1 MAQVYTSVTVSLTKQ
16 TDIQVIDMP
25 RADNGRGLDIFITDD
40 IVTSETGVVDNTL
53 SAMLFAEKPSGLM
66 VSLSANEVIRFN
78 NTYTYEVKFNGSD
91 AFANMLS
98 ETGIVRAQVSLM
110 SGSTYVTTFNI
121 YINVVDNIAMHV
133 DVESTQEFRN
143 AIEVINAAN
152 AKISELNEYISRF
165 QEQLKLTVNVRSG
178 TADPTVL
185 NTDKAGDIYIKVE
198 S

>member
-25 RADNGRGLDIFITDD
+25 KADNGRGLDIFITDD

-78 NTYTYEVKFNGSD
+78 NTDTYEVKFNGSD

-98 ETGIVRAQVSLM
+98 ETGIVKAQISLM

>member
-16 TDIQVIDMP
+16 TNIPVVDML

-66 VSLSANEVIRFN
+66 VSLSSNEVIRFD
-78 NTYTYEVKFNGSD
+78 NTDTYEVKFNGSD

-98 ETGIVRAQVSLM
+98 ETGIVKAQVSLM

-121 YINVVDNIAMHV
+121 YINVVDNIAMQV
-133 DVESTQEFRN
+133 DIESTQEFRN

>member
-25 RADNGRGLDIFITDD
+25 KADNGRGLDIFITDD

-78 NTYTYEVKFNGSD
+78 NTDTYEVKFNGSD

-98 ETGIVRAQVSLM
+98 ETGIVKAQISLM

-121 YINVVDNIAMHV
+121 YINVVDNIAMQV
-133 DVESTQEFRN
+133 DVKSTQEFRN

-178 TADPTVL
+178 TTDPTVL

>member
-78 NTYTYEVKFNGSD
+78 NTDTYEVKFNGSD

-98 ETGIVRAQVSLM
+98 EAGIVKAQISLM

-121 YINVVDNIAMHV
+121 YINVVDNIAMQV

>member
-16 TDIQVIDMP
+16 TNIPVVDMP
-25 RADNGRGLDIFITDD
+25 KADNGRGLDIFITDD

-66 VSLSANEVIRFN
+66 VSLSSNEVIRFD
-78 NTYTYEVKFNGSD
+78 NTDTYEVKFNGSD

-98 ETGIVRAQVSLM
+98 ETGIVKAQISLM

-121 YINVVDNIAMHV
+121 YINVVDNIAMQV
-133 DVESTQEFRN
+133 DVKSTQEFKN

>member
-78 NTYTYEVKFNGSD
+78 NTDTYEVKFNGSD

-98 ETGIVRAQVSLM
+98 EAGIVKAQVSLM

-121 YINVVDNIAMHV
+121 YINVVDNIAMQV
-133 DVESTQEFRN
+133 DIASTQEFRN

>member
-78 NTYTYEVKFNGSD
+78 NTDTYEVKFNGSD

-98 ETGIVRAQVSLM
+98 ETGIVKAQISLM

-133 DVESTQEFRN
+133 DLESTQEFRN

-198 S
+198 I

>member
-78 NTYTYEVKFNGSD
+78 NTDTYEVKFNGSD

-98 ETGIVRAQVSLM
+98 EIGIVKAQISLM

-121 YINVVDNIAMHV
+121 YINVVDNIAMQV
-133 DVESTQEFRN
+133 DVKSTQEFRN

>member
-78 NTYTYEVKFNGSD
+78 NTDTYEVKFNGSD

-98 ETGIVRAQVSLM
+98 ETGIVKAQVSLM

-133 DVESTQEFRN
+133 DVKSTQEFRN

-185 NTDKAGDIYIKVE
+185 NTDKAGDIYIKIE

>member
-16 TDIQVIDMP
+16 TDIQLIDMP

-78 NTYTYEVKFNGSD
+78 NTDTYEVKFNGSD

-98 ETGIVRAQVSLM
+98 ETGIVKAQISLM

-121 YINVVDNIAMHV
+121 YINVVDNIAMQV
-133 DVESTQEFRN
+133 DVKSTQEFRN

-178 TADPTVL
+178 MADPTVL

>member
-78 NTYTYEVKFNGSD
+78 NTDTYEVKFNGSD
-91 AFANMLS
+91 AFTNMLS
-98 ETGIVRAQVSLM
+98 ETGIVKAQVSLM
-110 SGSTYVTTFNI
+110 SGSTYVTTFNL

>member
-78 NTYTYEVKFNGSD
+78 NTDTYEVKFNGSD

-98 ETGIVRAQVSLM
+98 ETGIVKAQISLM
-110 SGSTYVTTFNI
+110 SGRTYVTTFNI
-121 YINVVDNIAMHV
+121 YINVVDNIAMQV
-133 DVESTQEFRN
+133 DVKSTQEFRN

-178 TADPTVL
+178 MADPTVL

>member
-78 NTYTYEVKFNGSD
+78 NTDTYEVKFNGSD

-98 ETGIVRAQVSLM
+98 ETGIVKAQISLM

>member
-25 RADNGRGLDIFITDD
+25 RSDNGRGLDIFITDD

-78 NTYTYEVKFNGSD
+78 NTDTYEVKFNGSD

-98 ETGIVRAQVSLM
+98 ETGIVKAQISLM

-121 YINVVDNIAMHV
+121 YINVVDNIATQV
-133 DVESTQEFRN
+133 DIESTQEFRN

-198 S
+198 I

>member
-25 RADNGRGLDIFITDD
+25 KADNGRGLDIFITDD

-53 SAMLFAEKPSGLM
+53 SAMLFVEKPSGLM

-78 NTYTYEVKFNGSD
+78 NTDTYEVKFNGSD

-98 ETGIVRAQVSLM
+98 ETGIVKAQISLM

>member
-25 RADNGRGLDIFITDD
+25 KADNGRGLDIFITDD

-78 NTYTYEVKFNGSD
+78 NTDTYEVKFNGSD

-98 ETGIVRAQVSLM
+98 ETGIVKAQISLM

-121 YINVVDNIAMHV
+121 YINVVDNIAMQV
-133 DVESTQEFRN
+133 DVKSTQEFRN

-178 TADPTVL
+178 TANPTVL

>member
-25 RADNGRGLDIFITDD
+25 KADNGRGLDIFITDD

-78 NTYTYEVKFNGSD
+78 NTDTYEVKFNGSD

-98 ETGIVRAQVSLM
+98 EAGIVKAQVSLM

-121 YINVVDNIAMHV
+121 YINVVDNIAMQV

>member
-25 RADNGRGLDIFITDD
+25 KADNGRGLDIFITDD

-78 NTYTYEVKFNGSD
+78 NTDTYEVKFNGSD

-98 ETGIVRAQVSLM
+98 EAGIVRAQVSLM

-121 YINVVDNIAMHV
+121 YINVVDNIAMQV

>member
-25 RADNGRGLDIFITDD
+25 KADNGRGLDIFITDD

-78 NTYTYEVKFNGSD
+78 NTDTYEVKFNGSD

-98 ETGIVRAQVSLM
+98 EAGIVKAQISLM

-121 YINVVDNIAMHV
+121 YINVVDNIATQV
-133 DVESTQEFRN
+133 DIESTQEFRN

>member
-25 RADNGRGLDIFITDD
+25 KADNGRGLDIFITDD

-78 NTYTYEVKFNGSD
+78 NTDTYEVKFNGSD

-98 ETGIVRAQVSLM
+98 EAGIVKAQISLM

>member
-78 NTYTYEVKFNGSD
+78 NTDTYEVKFNGSD

-98 ETGIVRAQVSLM
+98 ETGIVKAQISLM

-121 YINVVDNIAMHV
+121 YINVVDNIVMQV
-133 DVESTQEFRN
+133 NLESTQEFRN

-165 QEQLKLTVNVRSG
+165 QDQLKLTVNVRSG

>member
-78 NTYTYEVKFNGSD
+78 NTDTYEVKFNGSD

-133 DVESTQEFRN
+133 NVESTQEFRN

>member
-78 NTYTYEVKFNGSD
+78 NTDTYEVKFNGSD

-98 ETGIVRAQVSLM
+98 EAGIVKAQISLM

-121 YINVVDNIAMHV
+121 YINVVDNIAMQV
-133 DVESTQEFRN
+133 NVESTQEFRN
-143 AIEVINAAN
+143 AIEIINAAN

>member
-25 RADNGRGLDIFITDD
+25 KADNGRGLDIFITDD

-78 NTYTYEVKFNGSD
+78 NTDTYEVKFNGSD

-98 ETGIVRAQVSLM
+98 EAGIVKAQISLM
-110 SGSTYVTTFNI
+110 SGRTYVTTFNI
-121 YINVVDNIAMHV
+121 YINVVDNIATQV
-133 DVESTQEFRN
+133 NIESTQEFRN

-152 AKISELNEYISRF
+152 AKILELNEYISRF

>member
-25 RADNGRGLDIFITDD
+25 KADNGRGLDIFITDD

-78 NTYTYEVKFNGSD
+78 NTDTYEVKFNGSD

-98 ETGIVRAQVSLM
+98 EAGIVKAQISLM

-121 YINVVDNIAMHV
+121 YINVVGNIAMQV
-133 DVESTQEFRN
+133 DLKSTQEFRN

-198 S
+198 I

>member
-78 NTYTYEVKFNGSD
+78 NTDTYEVKFNGSD
-91 AFANMLS
+91 TFANMLS
-98 ETGIVRAQVSLM
+98 EAGIVKAQISLM

-121 YINVVDNIAMHV
+121 YINVVDNIAMQV
-133 DVESTQEFRN
+133 NVESTQEFRN

>member
-25 RADNGRGLDIFITDD
+25 KADNGRGLDIFITDD

-78 NTYTYEVKFNGSD
+78 NTDTYEVKFNGSD

-98 ETGIVRAQVSLM
+98 EAGIVRAQVSLM
-110 SGSTYVTTFNI
+110 SGSAYVTTFNI
-121 YINVVDNIAMHV
+121 YINVVDNIAMQV